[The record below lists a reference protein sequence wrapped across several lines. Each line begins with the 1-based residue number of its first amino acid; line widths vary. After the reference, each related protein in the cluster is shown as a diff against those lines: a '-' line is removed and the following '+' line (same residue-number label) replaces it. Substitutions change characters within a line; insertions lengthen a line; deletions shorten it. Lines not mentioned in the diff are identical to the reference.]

1 MNSLEAWIRYGD
13 ELRRPLCIAQGL
25 EQASSVCIVG
35 AGLSGLTL
43 AYRIATK
50 RPDLAVEVVE
60 RSDRCGGTIETWRSG
75 EWICDVAVNATRAHP
90 AFWRLV
96 DDLDLGESFSPSNS
110 TATARWISVG
120 GRRQKLSP
128 WMVLRNGPLKVM
140 KGLRNARRG
149 GQSVA
154 DAVPLSPLNDA
165 MTLGIVTDR
174 SANVDADF
182 LMPSITRVG
191 ASPPVS
197 WRRVKKLMSTT
208 YPLFRPQKGATA
220 SFRGGMQTLI
230 DRLKHR
236 LDNLENV
243 RFTMNA
249 PALAP
254 QEIAKERGLPL
265 SSVIWCAPLDRPPS
279 EFTHLNIYAA
289 GYIETDTASVPL
301 GYGTLIPDL
310 ESPVSGVLHESDVHG
325 SPRAPSGHR
334 LFRVMSPSTQTGS
347 DDEVKAALR
356 QLLCEA
362 EPVLFEKIGERSI
375 PSYPPGYMAS
385 LNPSKATFTRAGWF
399 YSGVSITHVVAEAER
414 IADVF

>member
-1 MNSLEAWIRYGD
+1 
-13 ELRRPLCIAQGL
+13 
-25 EQASSVCIVG
+25 
-35 AGLSGLTL
+35 
-43 AYRIATK
+43 
-50 RPDLAVEVVE
+50 
-60 RSDRCGGTIETWRSG
+60 
-75 EWICDVAVNATRAHP
+75 
-90 AFWRLV
+90 
-96 DDLDLGESFSPSNS
+96 
-110 TATARWISVG
+110 
-120 GRRQKLSP
+120 
-128 WMVLRNGPLKVM
+128 
-140 KGLRNARRG
+140 
-149 GQSVA
+149 
-154 DAVPLSPLNDA
+154 
-165 MTLGIVTDR
+165 
-174 SANVDADF
+174 
-182 LMPSITRVG
+182 
-191 ASPPVS
+191 
-197 WRRVKKLMSTT
+197 
-208 YPLFRPQKGATA
+208 
-220 SFRGGMQTLI
+220 MQTLI

-249 PALAP
+249 PPLAP
-254 QEIAKERGLPL
+254 QELAKERGLPL

-289 GYIETDTASVPL
+289 GYTEADTASVPV

-414 IADVF
+414 IAEVF